1 MTVVQVLISLA
12 LEALERGEI
21 EEAKRCLRVLA
32 LYLA

>member
-1 MTVVQVLISLA
+1 MNVVQTLISLA
-12 LEALERGEI
+12 LQALERGEI